1 MSDELKTKIA
11 EWLGPYDLPISNAII
26 AGGWLRDFFA
36 GERPKDLDLFF
47 ENGEDLA
54 KVETYLLEKGF
65 REELRTDNAVSIVGR
80 GLWGRTILVQ
90 LINYRFDT
98 PEGHLAGFDF
108 TVSQCALHKGEV
120 ISHKD
125 FFEHLA
131 GRKLVYTQEYKTPA
145 LMLRRLVK
153 YTRKRYNIDN
163 EQCILIAQA
172 IKDHDISESLL
183 RMARPKSGGGGYPR

>member
-1 MSDELKTKIA
+1 MPEELRVKIS
-11 EWLGPYDLPISNAII
+11 EWLGAYEGPIVNAII
-26 AGGWLRDFFA
+26 AGGWLRDFYA
-36 GERPKDLDLFF
+36 GDRPKDLDLFF
-47 ENGEDLA
+47 ENAEDLA
-54 KVETYLLEKGF
+54 AVESYLRTVGF
-65 REELRTDNAVSIVGR
+65 REELKTDNAISFVGR
-80 GLWGRTILVQ
+80 GLFGRTVLVQ
-90 LINYRFDT
+90 LVTYRFDS
-98 PEGHLAGFDF
+98 PEGHLSGFDF

-120 ISHKD
+120 ICHAD

-163 EQCILIAQA
+163 EQCILIAKA

-183 RMARPKSGGGGYPR
+183 RMTKPHSGGSYPK